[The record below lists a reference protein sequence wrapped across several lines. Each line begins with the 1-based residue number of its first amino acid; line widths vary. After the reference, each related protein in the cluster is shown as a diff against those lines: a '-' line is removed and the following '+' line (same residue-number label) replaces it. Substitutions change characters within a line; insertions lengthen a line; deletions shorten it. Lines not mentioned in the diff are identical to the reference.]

1 MRRTKV
7 CHMTSAHPRYDQ
19 RILLKECVSLAK
31 EGYETYLVVNDSLND
46 EEYKGVFI
54 KTTGFTAS
62 SRINRMVRGTKAVY
76 EKGISI
82 NADIYHIHDPELLFA
97 GEKLKK
103 KGKKVIFD
111 SHENYTLQIM
121 TKEYLPSIARKAIGL
136 LYQKVETR
144 IVKKLDGVIIPCTFE
159 KKNPFE
165 RINPNAAEVGN
176 QPIIDGSMKE
186 TAKKSFYERQICCTG
201 SLTYTRGIK
210 HLVEITDKASCRLML
225 AGTFSPREFENEVKN
240 MKEYRCVTYAGKV
253 PQEEAARLQSESSI
267 GMSLCILG
275 GQYGKSDAL
284 ATKVYEYMLAGLPV
298 IIQKD
303 DYVNEMLKKYQ
314 FGIGVETTDQK
325 EVIEAVNYM
334 FEHPDKMREYG
345 RNGRKAVLESLN
357 WSEEEKKLFQLY
369 RKIIKD

>member
-1 MRRTKV
+1 MRKARV
-7 CHMTSAHPRYDQ
+7 CHMTSVHQRYDQ

-31 EGYETYLVVNDSLND
+31 EGYETYLVVNDNLND

-54 KTTGFTAS
+54 KTTGFTAGN
-62 SRINRMVRGTKAVY
+62 RIKRMVWGTKAVY
-76 EKGISI
+76 DKAVSV

-121 TKEYLPSIARKAIGL
+121 TKEYLPVIARKAIGL
-136 LYQKVETR
+136 FYQKIEKR
-144 IVKKLDGVIIPCTFE
+144 ILKKLDGAVIPCTFE

-165 RINPNAAEVGN
+165 FINSNVVIIGN
-176 QPIIDGSMKE
+176 QPIINGSIKE
-186 TAKKSFYERQICCTG
+186 TAKKNFNERKICCTG

-210 HLVEITDKASCRLML
+210 HLVEIADKASSRLML
-225 AGTFSPREFENEVKN
+225 AGIFSPKEFENEVKN

-253 PQEEAARLQSESSI
+253 SQEEAARLQNESSI

-275 GQYGKSDAL
+275 GQYGKTDTL

-303 DYVNEMLKKYQ
+303 DYVKEMLEKYQ

-325 EVIEAVNYM
+325 EVIEAINYM
-334 FEHPDKMREYG
+334 FKNPDKMREYG
-345 RNGRKAVLESLN
+345 RNGQKAVLEILN
-357 WSEEEKKLFQLY
+357 WSEEEKKLFQFY
-369 RKIIKD
+369 RKIMEG